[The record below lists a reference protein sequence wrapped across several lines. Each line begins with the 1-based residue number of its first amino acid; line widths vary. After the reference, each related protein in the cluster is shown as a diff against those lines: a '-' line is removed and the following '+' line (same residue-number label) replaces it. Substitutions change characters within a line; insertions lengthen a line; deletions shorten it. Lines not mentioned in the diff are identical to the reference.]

1 MSIYIP
7 KNTQKG
13 GVAMRTSRVGQTT
26 SAVYRN
32 ATRSI
37 LSDTHF
43 AEAINSG
50 MHDNYRD
57 PREQLHQNKS
67 KKHKPQTKTKKLV
80 TNKTRLIVKGMQ
92 FNADSATTLNQL
104 YQYTARANIVNKYNR
119 RIMGYKTS
127 I

>member
-1 MSIYIP
+1 
-7 KNTQKG
+7 
-13 GVAMRTSRVGQTT
+13 MRASRVGRTP
-26 SAVYRN
+26 SSIYRN
-32 ATRSI
+32 STRTI

-43 AEAINSG
+43 ADAINSG
-50 MHDNYRD
+50 MQDLYRN

-67 KKHKPQTKTKKLV
+67 KKQKSQAKTKKLV
-80 TNKTRLIVKGMQ
+80 TNKARLIVKGMQ
-92 FNADSATTLNQL
+92 FNADSAKTLNQL